1 MKGKKLTYN
10 ERVSKLESDSTE
22 RRRVFNMLLT
32 HLGRGFSL
40 ESFSEMSP
48 NSVKR
53 YLNVYKEEF
62 VQEELDEAM
71 RKGREMWEDI
81 GHKQAN
87 GQCLGNS
94 RTWFYNMS
102 NRFGWRDKI
111 DIEAEHKGQL
121 AVNIVSYASSKPSTD
136 TREEA

>member
-10 ERVSKLESDSTE
+10 ERVLKLESDSTE

-32 HLGRGFSL
+32 HLGRGFSI
-40 ESFSEMSP
+40 ESFGELSF
-48 NSVKR
+48 NSIKR
-53 YLNVYKEEF
+53 YLNLFKEEF
-62 VQEELDEAM
+62 VQEELDEAL
-71 RKGREMWEDI
+71 RKGRETWEDI
-81 GHKQAN
+81 GNRQAN

-94 RTWFYNMS
+94 RTWFYNMA
-102 NRFGWRDKI
+102 NRYGWRDKI